1 MNSFVVGSIGVGLT
15 LFGILMLVLPK
26 LCRDVPPDPTQSL
39 RSIRIGGLVFL
50 FFGICLLWVVLVEGL
65 RPCLPNECLDF

>member
-1 MNSFVVGSIGVGLT
+1 MNSFVVASIGVGLT
-15 LFGILMLVLPK
+15 LIGILMLVRPK
-26 LCRDVPPDPTQSL
+26 LSSDVPPDPTQSL

-50 FFGICLLWVVLVEGL
+50 FFGIYLLWVVLVEGL